1 MSHVFFKGG
10 TLIDGN
16 GGVMED
22 SGVLIRDD
30 VIVRIGKAS
39 EANLPLDTH
48 VQEIGG
54 KVIMPGLIDAHVH
67 LVGVRTPNP
76 ISASFTPPELLVGR
90 SLNDTKK
97 LIEAGFTSVR
107 DVGSHIALHVRNLI
121 AEGEYEGPR
130 IKASYKLLSQ
140 TGGHGDLHMLPP
152 EFNSYGHICDGVAEC
167 RKAART
173 MFREGADFI
182 KVCAS
187 GGVISEK
194 DDPRSP
200 QFTLEELE
208 AIVYEAGAVGSY
220 VAAHAHSTLGIKN
233 ALRAGV
239 KTIEHGILMDDEAI
253 ELMLDRD
260 AILVPTMTITSLLV
274 AHGSRIGLPE
284 STLRKAQLL
293 KQVHTQNLQM
303 AYRAGVKIA
312 TGTDLM
318 GVTPVEHGQ
327 NAMELSLLVSE
338 VGLSPMEAI
347 IAATKTAAA
356 ALALQDSV
364 GTVEPGK
371 KADLLV
377 VSNNP
382 LQDINVLTD
391 TANIEQVYVGGK
403 RLK

>member
-22 SGVLIRDD
+22 SGVLIHDD
-30 VIVRIGKAS
+30 EIAQIGKAS
-39 EANLPLDTH
+39 EANLPPDTL

-90 SLNDTKK
+90 ALNDTKK

-107 DVGSHIALHVRNLI
+107 DVGSHVALHVRNLI

-152 EFNSYGHICDGVAEC
+152 EFNSYGYICDGVAEC

-187 GGVISEK
+187 GGVLSER

-220 VAAHAHSTLGIKN
+220 VAA
-233 ALRAGV
+233 
-239 KTIEHGILMDDEAI
+239 
-253 ELMLDRD
+253 MLDRD
-260 AILVPTMTITSLLV
+260 VILVPTMTITSLLV
-274 AHGSRIGLPE
+274 AHGSRMGLPE

-293 KQVHTQNLQM
+293 KQVHTQNLQK

-312 TGTDLM
+312 TG
-318 GVTPVEHGQ
+318 
-327 NAMELSLLVSE
+327 
-338 VGLSPMEAI
+338 
-347 IAATKTAAA
+347 
-356 ALALQDSV
+356 
-364 GTVEPGK
+364 
-371 KADLLV
+371 
-377 VSNNP
+377 
-382 LQDINVLTD
+382 
-391 TANIEQVYVGGK
+391 K
-403 RLK
+403 R